1 MKKVEGTKMSIWME
15 PEVKAQIE
23 RLAKRVGITPSMFCR
38 NLVVVGL
45 QETLAMEKV
54 GVLQAAVMFQD
65 LREKIRVRVDL
76 EENRVDGLLQ
86 AT

>member
-15 PEVKAQIE
+15 PEVKVQIE